1 MSPLLHSR
9 PSRELFSSARTRK
22 TLNPFDG
29 GSGDTRGAG
38 EEVPRLARGLGDWL
52 AADGGRRYRGV
63 LLAKIDDLP
72 PLPDPPGSDQSSGF
86 ALSSEAAPPQE
97 LEKPDLRAGPLQDAK
112 SSLHLILL
120 RQGHRGTPFH
130 DHREEVRYG
139 NLQQFRRPRAPIKYS
154 ATPGAGGY
162 LKQTRASAASP

>member
-38 EEVPRLARGLGDWL
+38 GRDASAGTGTGDWL
-52 AADGGRRYRGV
+52 AADGGRCYRGV
-63 LLAKIDDLP
+63 LLAKID
-72 PLPDPPGSDQSSGF
+72 

>member
-1 MSPLLHSR
+1 
-9 PSRELFSSARTRK
+9 
-22 TLNPFDG
+22 
-29 GSGDTRGAG
+29 
-38 EEVPRLARGLGDWL
+38 
-52 AADGGRRYRGV
+52 V
-63 LLAKIDDLP
+63 LLAKID
-72 PLPDPPGSDQSSGF
+72 

-139 NLQQFRRPRAPIKYS
+139 NLQQFRRPPSPNKVFRYS
-154 ATPGAGGY
+154 RRGWILETDEGECCVSMKNP
-162 LKQTRASAASP
+162 LKGLVDLMKLIPKSEQ